1 MDLFR
6 MCDYQFRKL
15 LTKIRKNFCKSLQKN
30 FPACEEGFRGKQI
43 SKINIFE
50 AIILKQ
56 NEGMR
61 PMLFL
66 FFDDFGTFSPFF
78 TS

>member
-1 MDLFR
+1 

-15 LTKIRKNFCKSLQKN
+15 LTKICKNFCKILQN
-30 FPACEEGFRGKQI
+30 FPAYEEGFRGKQI

-66 FFDDFGTFSPFF
+66 SFNDFGTFNPFF